1 MAKSMYFKQ
10 MNLFKNLKIVIEE
23 YWIWIF
29 VILILSSGCTTWE
42 WRHIPPTPMHY
53 EWKAEE
59 QDDGGWES
67 ASYRYYVIDAN
78 ADEPDAYFKTR
89 SEALAYKKDFAE
101 YHDYVIVKID
111 EKYNVY
117 NMTKPR
123 IILDN

>member
-1 MAKSMYFKQ
+1 
-10 MNLFKNLKIVIEE
+10 MNLFKNLKIAIED
-23 YWIWIF
+23 YWIWVF
-29 VILILSSGCTTWE
+29 VIVILSCGCNTWK
-42 WRHIPPTPMHY
+42 WKHIPPTPMHY

-78 ADEPDAYFKTR
+78 ADEPDAYFETEN
-89 SEALAYKKDFAE
+89 EALEYKKDFAE
-101 YHDYVIVKID
+101 HHDYVIVKID

-123 IILDN
+123 IILTIE

>member
-1 MAKSMYFKQ
+1 
-10 MNLFKNLKIVIEE
+10 MNLFKNLKTKFAAAVED
-23 YWIWIF
+23 YWIWVF
-29 VILILSSGCTTWE
+29 VILILSCGCTTWKCE
-42 WRHIPPTPMHY
+42 HNPPIQY

-78 ADEPDAYFKTR
+78 ADEPDAYFETK
-89 SEALAYKKDFAE
+89 SEALTYQKDFAE

-117 NMTKPR
+117 NMAKPR

>member
-10 MNLFKNLKIVIEE
+10 MNLFKNLKKVIED

-29 VILILSSGCTTWE
+29 VILILSSGCTTWKWE
-42 WRHIPPTPMHY
+42 HKPPMQY

-78 ADEPDAYFKTR
+78 ADEPDAYFETKN
-89 SEALAYKKDFAE
+89 EALEYKKDFAE
-101 YHDYVIVKID
+101 HHDYVIVKID
-111 EKYNVY
+111 KKYNVY
-117 NMTKPR
+117 NMERPR
-123 IILDN
+123 KILDN